1 MDEGTEADAN
11 LFGRNLFLA
20 RRQRGISQ
28 EQLAARTGLS
38 RDTIHKLEG
47 GKRFP
52 RLATVLVLA
61 DAFGIDPCALI
72 QGLRP

>member
-1 MDEGTEADAN
+1 MDEAVEADAN
-11 LFGRNLFLA
+11 LFGRNVCLA
-20 RRQRGISQ
+20 RRQRGLSQ

-61 DAFGIDPCALI
+61 DAFGIDPCALL